1 MCPGPN
7 AWRTWTEDDIEASG
21 GRWAK
26 LLGLLAGMST
36 LPLNPT
42 RKSSLRWT
50 TSWLRGYPLTILLF
64 SHFTLTGD
72 SHVGHG
78 SISQLR
84 FNVYHQQIP
93 VQTLDVII
101 YSTVS
106 H

>member
-1 MCPGPN
+1 MDG
-7 AWRTWTEDDIEASG
+7 IEASG

-42 RKSSLRWT
+42 RNSSLCWT
-50 TSWLRGYPLTILLF
+50 ASWLPTYYLVI
-64 SHFTLTGD
+64 SHSQGGTREGR
-72 SHVGHG
+72 G
-78 SISQLR
+78 SISPLR

-93 VQTLDVII
+93 VQILDVII